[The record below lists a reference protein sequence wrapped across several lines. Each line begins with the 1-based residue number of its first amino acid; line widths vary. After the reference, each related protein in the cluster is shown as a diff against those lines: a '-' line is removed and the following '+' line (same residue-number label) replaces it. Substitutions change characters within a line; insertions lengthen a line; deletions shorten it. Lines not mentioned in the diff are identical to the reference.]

1 MGLHGTAQYFSW
13 PEACSFMSVFTL
25 LRHDVEVGMPHAGI
39 LEFNLV
45 GSSRSAPLGLFM
57 YLIQVLR
64 ALLDPGFQEQMWT
77 CLGEITWEGKKTGVV
92 ILWLG
97 LLGEEKA
104 ACGQAS
110 GDWEGQELSH
120 QASVETADLGIKCH

>member
-25 LRHDVEVGMPHAGI
+25 LRHDVEVDMQHAGI
-39 LEFNLV
+39 LEFSLV
-45 GSSRSAPLGLFM
+45 DSSRSAPPGLFTL
-57 YLIQVLR
+57 YSIQVLR
-64 ALLDPGFQEQMWT
+64 EPLDPGFQEQMWT
-77 CLGEITWEGKKTGVV
+77 CLGEITWEGKKTA
-92 ILWLG
+92 LPWLG

-104 ACGQAS
+104 ARGQAS